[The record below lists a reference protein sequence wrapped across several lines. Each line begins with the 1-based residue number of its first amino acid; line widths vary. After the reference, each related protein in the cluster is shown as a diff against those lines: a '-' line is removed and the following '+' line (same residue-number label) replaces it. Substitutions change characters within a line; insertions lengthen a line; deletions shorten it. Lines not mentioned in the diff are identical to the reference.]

1 MKRQLLGMFAVDA
14 GLILIGAP
22 EAFRDDAEIGQKN
35 PLADWDA
42 VSRPLAGGA
51 KCHMVGASGLVYQ
64 ASGDGGLFTVLTE
77 HDETGRPVR
86 LVIELV

>member
-1 MKRQLLGMFAVDA
+1 MKRQVLGMFAVDA

-22 EAFRDDAEIGQKN
+22 EAFRDDPEIGQKN

-42 VSRPLAGGA
+42 VSRPLAGG
-51 KCHMVGASGLVYQ
+51 VRSRTLGASGVVYRTG
-64 ASGDGGLFTVLTE
+64 GDGGLYTVLCE

-86 LVIELV
+86 LVIELA